1 MLRNH
6 HQHRCLYK
14 ALTQDILCL
23 LPILR
28 QLKPPLVS
36 HSGLLP
42 LLSPFIIYT
51 CMDELGIYG
60 ARKAFCRLYG
70 KAYDECLS
78 SSNPGLQRC
87 PIIRFCRNSCCL
99 LRSSPSDMPLH
110 LREIRS
116 KIHPNQKFNLAV
128 LGVCRHL
135 YEQAHHD
142 SLDYQ
147 HLVVRG
153 PGVLWEILLELQ
165 SRSVAQIEVPAS
177 QQISRGSLPRPY
189 YWLGRSSH

>member
-6 HQHRCLYK
+6 HQHRCSYK

-28 QLKPPLVS
+28 QLKHPLVS
-36 HSGLLP
+36 HPGLLP

-70 KAYDECLS
+70 KGYDECLS

-87 PIIRFCRNSCCL
+87 PMIRFCRISCCL
-99 LRSSPSDMPLH
+99 LRSSPLDMPLH
-110 LREIRS
+110 LRDIRS

-135 YEQAHHD
+135 YEQAHH
-142 SLDYQ
+142 
-147 HLVVRG
+147 
-153 PGVLWEILLELQ
+153 VLWTTNTLSFDDPVSFGKFFSSFNLGQLHKLTLLL
-165 SRSVAQIEVPAS
+165 AGQIE
-177 QQISRGSLPRPY
+177 SLIIGLGLSHANPRA
-189 YWLGRSSH
+189 